1 MKALSHVT
9 QKNANYSLVNS
20 VHSQNTMN
28 ENILNSDNKSRFEA
42 VIKQSEK
49 NKSIIMGV
57 YNSVI
62 KQILHPKIEN
72 EENMKSIF
80 TLLSQYISE
89 FLNNKM
95 PNYTI
100 NLPNETSYPD
110 FNNIN
115 IKINVN
121 DETRHLLSQ
130 HIKQLQE
137 FRQNQRI
144 GYQYSTQQQNQEPHF
159 RMQQFNNTYAQAQG
173 VGMYNT
179 KNWPRSD
186 NSVATQVPTL
196 QQITLDQSLH
206 TGFLQAVPRPK
217 GQTRRPH
224 SFRDFSGNNKNYN
237 NQRQHPYRN
246 QIQDLARP
254 PRAQS
259 HYDSNNNVIALH
271 QEQQLQQQQNEMK
284 RNNNWQQ
291 QDAAGL
297 KQYIMP
303 HN

>member
-20 VHSQNTMN
+20 VHSQNTTN
-28 ENILNSDNKSRFEA
+28 ENILNSDNESRCEA

-62 KQILHPKIEN
+62 KQMLYPEIEN

-80 TLLSQYISE
+80 TLVSQFISE

-95 PNYTI
+95 PNFTI
-100 NLPNETSYPD
+100 NSPDETSCPGLD
-110 FNNIN
+110 KIN
-115 IKINVN
+115 IKIDMN

-137 FRQNQRI
+137 FRQSQQI
-144 GYQYSTQQQNQEPHF
+144 GYQFPTQQQNQEPHF
-159 RMQQFNNTYAQAQG
+159 RMQQFNNTYAQVQG

-179 KNWPRSD
+179 KNWPRGD
-186 NSVATQVPTL
+186 NTVAASVQVSTL
-196 QQITLDQSLH
+196 QQITPDQSHH
-206 TGFLQAVPRPK
+206 TELLQAVPHPK

-224 SFRDFSGNNKNYN
+224 YLADFSGNNINYY

-254 PRAQS
+254 PGAQS
-259 HYDSNNNVIALH
+259 HYDFNNNVMAVH
-271 QEQQLQQQQNEMK
+271 QQQNAMLMQ